1 MKKMKYIIYL
11 FVALLATTSCE
22 DFLNI
27 TPDGQ
32 AKRDELLKTQYG
44 IEDAMYGVYSQMRS
58 TTLYGQEMYFQTLE
72 VMAHN
77 LYCDGNTSIEALG
90 RFEYDNTNVKS
101 LFEGIWTAM
110 YKNISN
116 VNSVLDAPLVAGAKA
131 FPYTVYRGEALGLR
145 AFMHFDLV
153 RLFAEQYTVNP
164 EADGIPYATEFS
176 LNTPAFE
183 SLAKNYEHILAD
195 LHEAERLLDSEDDYE
210 GVGNYMLD
218 RQIHFNKYAVWA
230 TLARV
235 YLTMG
240 DNENACKYAQKV
252 IDESGFALRE
262 ATKEYDLAG
271 VLSETECIFGIY
283 SKNFYSQVYAKLQ
296 QTTTRYSLNL
306 RYDYLDRYGK
316 DKLGHD
322 YREDDN
328 FEMATIGSDK
338 LVRLKKLTEHY
349 ELNNIVANRPEHLI
363 LGINMIRIPEMY
375 YIVAE
380 VMLEKNPEMAFEY
393 YNKVREHR
401 GLEPLTGTTI
411 DEDTGETVS
420 RPLTLQHIND
430 ERFKEY
436 IGEGQLFFN
445 MKRLNLEILSFD
457 GTVVYE
463 PSKDIYVVP
472 IPDIEKENRY

>member
-32 AKRDELLKTQYG
+32 AKRDELLKTQQG

-58 TTLYGQEMYFQTLE
+58 TTLYGQEMYFQALE

-77 LYCDGNTSIEALG
+77 LYCDGNTLIDPLG
-90 RFEYDNTNVKS
+90 KFEYDNTNVKS
-101 LFEGIWTAM
+101 LFESIWTAM

-195 LHEAERLLDSEDDYE
+195 LHEAERLLDNEDDYE

-240 DNENACKYAQKV
+240 NNAKAAEYANKV
-252 IDESGFALRE
+252 ILDGKYML
-262 ATKEYDLAG
+262 KEKTEVVNDLAG
-271 VLSETECIFGIY
+271 MLSKKECLFGIY
-283 SKNFYSQVYAKLQ
+283 YAGFYSLVNAKLQ
-296 QTTTRYSLNL
+296 QMTSFYSLDL
-306 RYDYLDRYGK
+306 PDFMPKYEK
-316 DKLGHD
+316 DVSGTD
-322 YREDDN
+322 YRVMAYFSEASTGSGTKYRLSKFTDVY
-328 FEMATIGSDK
+328 EM
-338 LVRLKKLTEHY
+338 
-349 ELNNIVANRPEHLI
+349 NNNVSNRPSDLI
-363 LGINMIRIPEMY
+363 LGINLIRVPEMY
-375 YIVAE
+375 YIAAE
-380 VMLEKNPEMAFEY
+380 AMLEENPKMALEY
-393 YNKVREHR
+393 YNEVRIHR
-401 GLEPLTGTTI
+401 GLEAINDKELTI
-411 DEDTGETVS
+411 EM
-420 RPLTLQHIND
+420 IND
-430 ERFKEY
+430 ERYKEM
-436 IGEGQLFFN
+436 IGEGQTYFN
-445 MKRLNLEILSFD
+445 YKRQNLQIVSYD
-457 GTVVYE
+457 GKTTYE
-463 PSKDIYVVP
+463 PSAGIYVIPV
-472 IPDIEKENRY
+472 PDIENENRN